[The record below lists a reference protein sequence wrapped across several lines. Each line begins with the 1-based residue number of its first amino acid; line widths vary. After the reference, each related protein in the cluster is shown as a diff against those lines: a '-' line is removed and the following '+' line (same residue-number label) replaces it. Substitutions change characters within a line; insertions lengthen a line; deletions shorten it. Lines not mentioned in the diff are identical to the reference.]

1 MLQGVDSAGRDRE
14 TMRSHPLRRLF
25 VWTATVALVS
35 SGCYAAFAGQ
45 TSAAKKTQNPK
56 ETLPPSLS
64 AEIRHQILLL
74 PFYSVFDSINFTLEG
89 RQATLTGQVV
99 RRTLKENAEAA
110 VKSIDGVDTV
120 VNLIEVLPVSTSDDD
135 LRNAIYRSLYED
147 SSLAHYAIQN
157 VPPIHIIVKNGSV
170 ALEGFVETNSDK
182 ALAGTRAS
190 SIPKVL
196 GVKNNL
202 VVRAKGS
209 TAE

>member
-1 MLQGVDSAGRDRE
+1 
-14 TMRSHPLRRLF
+14 MRSHPLRRFF
-25 VWTATVALVS
+25 VWTVTVALVCF
-35 SGCYAAFAGQ
+35 GCYAAFAGQ
-45 TSAAKKTQNPK
+45 TSTTKKPQNPK
-56 ETLPPSLS
+56 EMLPPSLS
-64 AEIRHQILLL
+64 SEIHHQILLL

-89 RQATLTGQVV
+89 RQVTLTGQVV

-120 VNLIEVLPVSTSDDD
+120 VNLIEVLPVSASDDD

-147 SSLAHYAIQN
+147 PSLAHYAVQN
-157 VPPIHIIVKNGSV
+157 VPPIHIIVKNGGV
-170 ALEGFVETNSDK
+170 ALEGFVETNLDK
-182 ALAGTRAS
+182 VLAGTRAS

-209 TAE
+209 AAE